1 MIIAETSFDQAVH
14 GFKRFLAENHL
25 PTEILWVFIEDT
37 FQRNNEFYETDFWL
51 KLPLPEENEE
61 FAKKHY
67 KIGQQENLGVCISA
81 FALCEDKVC
90 CSLVIPKDK
99 EDSEFLFMSPKYL
112 KFTITK
118 DLPKAQ
124 PVRSHLQ
131 WKLFSL
137 LPFKYKSGCFMVYLQ
152 SKNDLQF

>member
-1 MIIAETSFDQAVH
+1 MIIAETSFNQAIQS
-14 GFKRFLAENHL
+14 FKEFLADNNL
-25 PTEILWVFIEDT
+25 PAEILWVFLEDT

-51 KLPLPEENEE
+51 KLPLPKENEE
-61 FAKKHY
+61 FAKEHY
-67 KIGQQENLGVCISA
+67 KIGQRKNLGVCIYA

-112 KFTITK
+112 KFTFSE

-124 PVRSHLQ
+124 PVRSLLQ
-131 WKLFSL
+131 WKFFSL
-137 LPFKYKSGCFMVYLQ
+137 LPFQYKKGCFMVYLQ
-152 SKNDLQF
+152 SKKDLQF